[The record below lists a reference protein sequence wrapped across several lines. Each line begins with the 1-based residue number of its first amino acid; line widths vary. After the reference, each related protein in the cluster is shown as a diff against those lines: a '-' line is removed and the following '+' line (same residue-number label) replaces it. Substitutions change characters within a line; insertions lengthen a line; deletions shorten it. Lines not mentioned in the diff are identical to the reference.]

1 MLYALF
7 QNYQI
12 LSLSIVM
19 LIYLIDL
26 NNKHDGFFF
35 LSTESSWSST
45 WKNQND
51 VALQYVASTS

>member
-12 LSLSIVM
+12 LSLSIIM

-26 NNKHDGFFF
+26 NNKHDGFFSYPQS
-35 LSTESSWSST
+35 LLEAVLEKIKMMLHYSM
-45 WKNQND
+45 
-51 VALQYVASTS
+51 